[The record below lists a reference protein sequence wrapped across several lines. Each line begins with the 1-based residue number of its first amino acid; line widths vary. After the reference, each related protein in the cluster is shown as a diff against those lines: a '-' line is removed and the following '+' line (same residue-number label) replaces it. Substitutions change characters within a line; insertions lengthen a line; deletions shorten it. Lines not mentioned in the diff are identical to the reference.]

1 MPPALPLLTP
11 ADGRDARPLIV
22 TGVPD
27 LLDDLLRLAAAAGVT
42 TTVATEPRA
51 LRRAWAA
58 APLVVVGLDRAD
70 ACVAAGLPLR
80 PHVVLVG
87 GHVEDGRVWS
97 AGSRIGADHVI
108 FLPEAEPWLIDAFS
122 DLDRFGDLD
131 RFSSPESVTIGV
143 VAGRRGSGASTLA
156 VSLALSGLRHGMRTM
171 LIDADP
177 RGSGV
182 APGFARLLPTAA
194 DPPPG
199 ATDRRPAGLPCSP
212 ATMPPGRLG
221 GEASPFWPA
230 PPATSGDLA
239 VVSWDLGV
247 GPDVPVGP
255 MVTLLSTARSTSD
268 LVVVDLPWQQDPAA
282 ALALGSCR
290 TALVVLRA
298 DLASVMAAERVCAM
312 VRRRCSDVRAVV
324 RQRQSAGLAP
334 TAVSEMLGVPL
345 AGVIADGRRAPV
357 ATSAGAD
364 TLRDADAPGPLG
376 DRLLARLG
384 LLQRPVTPQMPNGP
398 GSEPQT
404 WA

>member
-1 MPPALPLLTP
+1 MPPAMPLLTP

-42 TTVATEPRA
+42 TTVATEPGA

-58 APLVVVGLDRAD
+58 APLVVVGMDRAE
-70 ACVAAGLPLR
+70 ACIAAGLPLR

-97 AGSRIGADHVI
+97 AGTRIGADHVI
-108 FLPEAEPWLIDAFS
+108 FLPEAELWLIDAF
-122 DLDRFGDLD
+122 GDLD
-131 RFSSPESVTIGV
+131 GFGPRESVTIGV

-156 VSLALSGLRHGMRTM
+156 VSLALSGLRHGLRTM

-182 APGFARLLPTAA
+182 APGFARLLPSAA

-199 ATDRRPAGLPCSP
+199 AADRRPTDPLPP
-212 ATMPPGRLG
+212 PDTVPPGKLG
-221 GEASPFWPA
+221 GKA
-230 PPATSGDLA
+230 PPSWSGPPAGHGDLA

-298 DLASVMAAERVCAM
+298 DLASVMAAERVCAT
-312 VRRRCSDVRAVV
+312 VGRRCSDVRAVV

-345 AGVIADGRRAPV
+345 AGVIADARRPPA

-364 TLRDADAPGPLG
+364 APRNADAPGPLG

-384 LLQRPVTPQMPNGP
+384 LLRWPTTPQAPEGP
-398 GSEPQT
+398 STEPQT